1 MKLFFSELM
10 QSNAC
15 KACNVNRNLKPIYD
29 QPAAYNTACSLH
41 CANQQVNNHQ
51 QIQQQH
57 NLPYGYPPLQPP
69 IITHQH
75 PASIPH
81 SKSLEHYV
89 DYSSVQ
95 HPHFGV
101 HSLSLDQQTTYAHI
115 GQPSQQQQHHQT
127 HHYDTVDGAS
137 AAAYQSA
144 VCSHANYNVSGIRY
158 PIPLNVSNQFIAEQY
173 GVPANVVP
181 CGGSSAYPLPPSK
194 YAYVPQPQSTYNQL
208 PNDRHYG
215 QQTYENSV
223 NGRNNVRV
231 DHLIDLDDHRSTQ
244 QHQPAAFLQNV
255 YSTMRHTDDRH
266 IIEPMKTLDK
276 KQDSAA
282 PTSYDQA
289 KHSAGV
295 PAPAQFNNLH
305 HETYSKGSRINDI
318 QNGSMDPAMYSTKS
332 YYDQPKYGKSNSRL
346 VPDYEQVSPVAP
358 TIESR
363 NSRAS
368 DFDSVDDSGDF
379 SLHRDHRGAQSS
391 KNHDGVGSF
400 EQWSFVYQTL
410 AKQGYSKDLGERG
423 DLSVQG
429 LDLNPPGISGA
440 NTADKKLI
448 RAQEIVNK
456 AATAGSSTRHN
467 GEQSEHREEVNR
479 KPEAPPRNGSTL
491 SRKPVIYANPK
502 SNGEPPSSNGA
513 THRRA
518 KSYVSA
524 DAQAPIKSSH
534 KTSKAGNG
542 MVATSSTDPL
552 VEWSCKFCTFLNPET
567 IRICKI
573 CAKSKDFS
581 DSTSKATTTCV

>member
-1 MKLFFSELM
+1 MP
-10 QSNAC
+10 SNAC
-15 KACNVNRNLKPIYD
+15 KACNVNRAHKPIYD
-29 QPAAYNTACSLH
+29 QPAAYNAACSLH

-51 QIQQQH
+51 PIQQQH
-57 NLPYGYPPLQPP
+57 NVAYGYPPLQPA
-69 IITHQH
+69 IIAHHH
-75 PASIPH
+75 PAPIPH

-89 DYSSVQ
+89 DYSTVQ

-115 GQPSQQQQHHQT
+115 GQPQQQHHQS
-127 HHYDTVDGAS
+127 HHYDTVDGAA
-137 AAAYQSA
+137 AAAYQTA
-144 VCSHANYNVSGIRY
+144 ACSHANYNVSGIRY

-173 GVPANVVP
+173 GVQSNVVP

-194 YAYVPQPQSTYNQL
+194 YAYVPQPPTSTYSQL
-208 PNDRHYG
+208 PNNDRHYG
-215 QQTYENSV
+215 QQTFENSTNV
-223 NGRNNVRV
+223 RNVRV
-231 DHLIDLDDHRSTQ
+231 DLDDHRTTHH
-244 QHQPAAFLQNV
+244 HQPAVFMQNV
-255 YSTMRHTDDRH
+255 YSTVRQTDDRH
-266 IIEPMKTLDK
+266 ILEPMTTLDK
-276 KQDSAA
+276 KHDSAG
-282 PTSYDQA
+282 PVSYAQA
-289 KHSAGV
+289 ISAGV
-295 PAPAQFNNLH
+295 PAPAQFTNNLH
-305 HETYSKGSRINDI
+305 HDTYNNKGTRINDNL
-318 QNGSMDPAMYSTKS
+318 NGSTDPATYAATKS
-332 YYDQPKYGKSNSRL
+332 YYDQPKYGKSNNRL

-368 DFDSVDDSGDF
+368 DFDSVDDSGEF

-391 KNHDGVGSF
+391 KNHEGVGSF

-448 RAQEIVNK
+448 RAHEIVNK
-456 AATAGSSTRHN
+456 AAATGPSTRHN
-467 GEQSEHREEVNR
+467 GEQSAASNQQPNHRDEVNR
-479 KPEAPPRNGSTL
+479 KPEAPQRNGSTL
-491 SRKPVIYANPK
+491 TRKSVIYANPK
-502 SNGEPPSSNGA
+502 SNGDPPTSNGA
-513 THRRA
+513 THRRT

-534 KTSKAGNG
+534 KTSKASNG
-542 MVATSSTDPL
+542 TSTDPL
-552 VEWSCKFCTFLNPET
+552 AEWSCKFCTFLNPGT
-567 IRICKI
+567 IRICKM